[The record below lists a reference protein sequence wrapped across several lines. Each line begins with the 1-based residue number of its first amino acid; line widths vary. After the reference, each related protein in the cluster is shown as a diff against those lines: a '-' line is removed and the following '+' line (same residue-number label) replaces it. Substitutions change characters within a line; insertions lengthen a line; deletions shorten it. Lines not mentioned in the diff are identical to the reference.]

1 MKEIV
6 VSSMA
11 PKPIG
16 PYSQGV
22 VSRNLIFLSGQV
34 GRKHDATDLEHG
46 VANQTRQAILNI
58 KAVLAEKNLT
68 LDNVV
73 KSTVFLADMNDFAE
87 MNAVYAEFYNEDTAP
102 ARSTVQ
108 VAGLPLNAEMEIEVI
123 VGVEVLSQ
131 ILYAISIVDL
141 FLA

>member
-22 VSRNLIFLSGQV
+22 VSGNFIFLSGQV
-34 GRKHDATDLEHG
+34 GRKHDATDLENG
-46 VANQTRQAILNI
+46 VADQTRQAILNI

-73 KSTVFLADMNDFAE
+73 KTTVFLADMNDFAE
-87 MNAVYAEFYNEDTAP
+87 MNGVYAQFFDEQSAP

-108 VAGLPLNAEMEIEVI
+108 VAGLPLAADMEIE
-123 VGVEVLSQ
+123 
-131 ILYAISIVDL
+131 AIASL
-141 FLA
+141 G

>member
-11 PKPIG
+11 PEPIG

-22 VSRNLIFLSGQV
+22 SSGGYVFLSGQV
-34 GRKHDATDLEHG
+34 GRKHDATELESG
-46 VANQTRQAILNI
+46 VAAQTRQAILNL
-58 KAVLAEKNLT
+58 KAVFAEINLT

-73 KSTVFLADMNDFAE
+73 KTTVFLSDMNDFAE
-87 MNAVYAEFYNEDTAP
+87 MNGVYAEFFGEDTAP

-108 VAGLPLNAEMEIEVI
+108 VAGLPLAADMEIE
-123 VGVEVLSQ
+123 
-131 ILYAISIVDL
+131 A
-141 FLA
+141 LASLE

>member
-6 VSSMA
+6 MSSMA
-11 PKPIG
+11 PEPIG

-22 VSRNLIFLSGQV
+22 ASGGYIFLSGQV
-34 GRKHDATDLEHG
+34 GRKHDVTELEKG
-46 VANQTRQAILNI
+46 VAAQTEQAILNL

-73 KSTVFLADMNDFAE
+73 KTTVFLADMNDFAE
-87 MNAVYAEFYNEDTAP
+87 MNGVYAEFFGEDTAP

-108 VAGLPLNAEMEIEVI
+108 VAGLPLAADMEIE
-123 VGVEVLSQ
+123 
-131 ILYAISIVDL
+131 A
-141 FLA
+141 LASLE

>member
-1 MKEIV
+1 V

-22 VSRNLIFLSGQV
+22 VSGNYIFLSGQV
-34 GRKHDATDLEHG
+34 GRKHDATELEDG
-46 VANQTRQAILNI
+46 VVKQTRQTILNI
-58 KAVLAEKNLT
+58 KAVLTEKNLT

-73 KSTVFLADMNDFAE
+73 KTTVFLADMNDFAE
-87 MNAVYAEFYNEDTAP
+87 MNKMYAEFFDEDKAP

-108 VAGLPLNAEMEIEVI
+108 VAKLPLDADVEIEVMAS
-123 VGVEVLSQ
+123 L
-131 ILYAISIVDL
+131 D
-141 FLA
+141 

>member
-6 VSSMA
+6 MSSMA
-11 PKPIG
+11 PEPIG

-22 VSRNLIFLSGQV
+22 ASGGYVFLSGQV
-34 GRKHDATDLEHG
+34 GRKHDATELEKG
-46 VANQTRQAILNI
+46 VAAQTEQAILNL

-73 KSTVFLADMNDFAE
+73 KTTVFLADMNDFTK
-87 MNAVYAEFYNEDTAP
+87 MNAVYAEFFDEDTAP

-108 VAGLPLNAEMEIEVI
+108 VAGLPLNAEMEIEVMAS
-123 VGVEVLSQ
+123 L
-131 ILYAISIVDL
+131 D
-141 FLA
+141 

>member
-22 VSRNLIFLSGQV
+22 ASGNFIFLSGQV
-34 GRKHDATDLEHG
+34 GRKHDATDLENG
-46 VANQTRQAILNI
+46 VAEQTRQAILNI

-87 MNAVYAEFYNEDTAP
+87 MNAVYAEFFDEDTAP

-108 VAGLPLNAEMEIEVI
+108 VAGLPLNADMEIEVMAS
-123 VGVEVLSQ
+123 L
-131 ILYAISIVDL
+131 D
-141 FLA
+141 

>member
-22 VSRNLIFLSGQV
+22 VSGNYIFLSGQV
-34 GRKHDATDLEHG
+34 GRKHDATELEKG
-46 VANQTRQAILNI
+46 VAAQTRQTILNI
-58 KAVLAEKNLT
+58 KAVLAEKNLN

-73 KSTVFLADMNDFAE
+73 KTSVFLADMNDFAE
-87 MNAVYAEFYNEDTAP
+87 MNGVYAEFFDENTAP
-102 ARSTVQ
+102 ARTTIQ
-108 VAGLPLNAEMEIEVI
+108 AAALPLAADVEIEAMAS
-123 VGVEVLSQ
+123 L
-131 ILYAISIVDL
+131 D
-141 FLA
+141 

>member
-6 VSSMA
+6 ASSMA

-22 VSRNLIFLSGQV
+22 VSGNYIFLSGQV
-34 GRKHDATDLEHG
+34 GRKHDATELEEG
-46 VANQTRQAILNI
+46 VAAQTRQTILNI

-73 KSTVFLADMNDFAE
+73 KTSVFLADMNDFAE
-87 MNAVYAEFYNEDTAP
+87 MNGVYAEFFDENSAP
-102 ARSTVQ
+102 ARTTVQ
-108 VAGLPLNAEMEIEVI
+108 VAALPLAADVEIDVMAS
-123 VGVEVLSQ
+123 L
-131 ILYAISIVDL
+131 D
-141 FLA
+141 

>member
-22 VSRNLIFLSGQV
+22 VSGNHIFLSGQV
-34 GRKHDATDLEHG
+34 GRKHDATELEKG
-46 VANQTRQAILNI
+46 VAAQTRQTILNI
-58 KAVLAEKNLT
+58 KAVLAEKNLN

-73 KSTVFLADMNDFAE
+73 KTSVFLADINDFAE
-87 MNAVYAEFYNEDTAP
+87 MNGVYAEFFDENTAP
-102 ARSTVQ
+102 ARTTIQ
-108 VAGLPLNAEMEIEVI
+108 AAALPLAADVEIEAMAS
-123 VGVEVLSQ
+123 L
-131 ILYAISIVDL
+131 D
-141 FLA
+141 

>member
-22 VSRNLIFLSGQV
+22 ISGNYIFLSGQV
-34 GRKHDATDLEHG
+34 GRKHDATELENG
-46 VANQTRQAILNI
+46 VADQTRQTILNI

-73 KSTVFLADMNDFAE
+73 KTTVFLADMNDFAE
-87 MNAVYAEFYNEDTAP
+87 MNNSYAEFFDEDKAP

-108 VAGLPLNAEMEIEVI
+108 VARLPLDADVEIEVMAS
-123 VGVEVLSQ
+123 L
-131 ILYAISIVDL
+131 D
-141 FLA
+141 

>member
-22 VSRNLIFLSGQV
+22 VFGNFIFLSGQV
-34 GRKHDATDLEHG
+34 GRKHDATDLEDG

-73 KSTVFLADMNDFAE
+73 KSTVFLADMNDFAD
-87 MNAVYAEFYNEDTAP
+87 MNAVYAEFFDEDTAP

-108 VAGLPLNAEMEIEVI
+108 VAGLPLNADMEIEVMAS
-123 VGVEVLSQ
+123 L
-131 ILYAISIVDL
+131 D
-141 FLA
+141 

>member
-1 MKEIV
+1 M
-6 VSSMA
+6 SSMA
-11 PKPIG
+11 PEPIG

-22 VSRNLIFLSGQV
+22 ASGGYVFLSGQV
-34 GRKHDATDLEHG
+34 GRKHDATELEKG
-46 VANQTRQAILNI
+46 VAAQTEQAILNL

-87 MNAVYAEFYNEDTAP
+87 MNAVYAEFFDENTAP

-123 VGVEVLSQ
+123 ASL
-131 ILYAISIVDL
+131 D
-141 FLA
+141 

>member
-22 VSRNLIFLSGQV
+22 ISGNYIFLSGQV
-34 GRKHDATDLEHG
+34 GRKHDATELENG
-46 VANQTRQAILNI
+46 VADQTRQTILNI

-73 KSTVFLADMNDFAE
+73 KTTVFLADMNDFAE
-87 MNAVYAEFYNEDTAP
+87 MNKSYAEFFDEDKAP

-108 VAGLPLNAEMEIEVI
+108 VARLPLDADVEIEVMAS
-123 VGVEVLSQ
+123 L
-131 ILYAISIVDL
+131 D
-141 FLA
+141 

>member
-22 VSRNLIFLSGQV
+22 ISGNYIFLSGQV
-34 GRKHDATDLEHG
+34 GRKHDATELESG
-46 VANQTRQAILNI
+46 VADQTRQTILNI

-73 KSTVFLADMNDFAE
+73 KTTVFLADMNDFAE
-87 MNAVYAEFYNEDTAP
+87 MNNSYAEFFDEDKAP

-108 VAGLPLNAEMEIEVI
+108 VARLPLDAEVEIEVMAS
-123 VGVEVLSQ
+123 L
-131 ILYAISIVDL
+131 D
-141 FLA
+141 

>member
-22 VSRNLIFLSGQV
+22 VSGNYIFLSGQV
-34 GRKHDATDLEHG
+34 GRKHDATELEDG
-46 VANQTRQAILNI
+46 VVEQTRQTILNI

-68 LDNVV
+68 LDNIV
-73 KSTVFLADMNDFAE
+73 KTTVFLADMNDFTK
-87 MNAVYAEFYNEDTAP
+87 MNKVYAEFFDENKAP
-102 ARSTVQ
+102 ARSTVE
-108 VAGLPLNAEMEIEVI
+108 VARLPLDADVEIEVMAS
-123 VGVEVLSQ
+123 L
-131 ILYAISIVDL
+131 D
-141 FLA
+141 

>member
-22 VSRNLIFLSGQV
+22 VSGNYIFLSGQV
-34 GRKHDATDLEHG
+34 GRKHDSTKLENG
-46 VANQTRQAILNI
+46 VADQTRQTILNI
-58 KAVLAEKNLT
+58 KAVLTEKNLT

-73 KSTVFLADMNDFAE
+73 KTTVFLADMNDFAE
-87 MNAVYAEFYNEDTAP
+87 MNKSYAEFFDEDKAP

-108 VAGLPLNAEMEIEVI
+108 VARLPLDADVEIEVMAS
-123 VGVEVLSQ
+123 L
-131 ILYAISIVDL
+131 D
-141 FLA
+141 

>member
-1 MKEIV
+1 MNYSHRR
-6 VSSMA
+6 SSGNA
-11 PKPIG
+11 
-16 PYSQGV
+16 
-22 VSRNLIFLSGQV
+22 SRQAQN
-34 GRKHDATDLEHG
+34 G

-87 MNAVYAEFYNEDTAP
+87 MNAVYAEFFDEDTAP

-108 VAGLPLNAEMEIEVI
+108 VAGLPLNAEMEIEVMAS
-123 VGVEVLSQ
+123 L
-131 ILYAISIVDL
+131 D
-141 FLA
+141 

>member
-22 VSRNLIFLSGQV
+22 VSGNYIFLSGQV
-34 GRKHDATDLEHG
+34 GRKHDATELEDG
-46 VANQTRQAILNI
+46 VLEQTRQTILNI

-73 KSTVFLADMNDFAE
+73 KTTVFLADMNDFAE
-87 MNAVYAEFYNEDTAP
+87 MNKMYAEFFDENKAP
-102 ARSTVQ
+102 ARSTVE
-108 VAGLPLNAEMEIEVI
+108 VAKLPLDADVEIEVMAS
-123 VGVEVLSQ
+123 L
-131 ILYAISIVDL
+131 D
-141 FLA
+141 

>member
-22 VSRNLIFLSGQV
+22 VSGNYIFLSGQV
-34 GRKHDATDLEHG
+34 GRKHDATELEDG
-46 VANQTRQAILNI
+46 VLEQTRQTILNI

-73 KSTVFLADMNDFAE
+73 KTTVFLVDMNDFAE
-87 MNAVYAEFYNEDTAP
+87 MNKMYAEFFDENKAP
-102 ARSTVQ
+102 ARSTVE
-108 VAGLPLNAEMEIEVI
+108 VAKLPLDADVEIEVMAS
-123 VGVEVLSQ
+123 L
-131 ILYAISIVDL
+131 D
-141 FLA
+141 

>member
-22 VSRNLIFLSGQV
+22 VFGNFIFLSGQV
-34 GRKHDATDLEHG
+34 GRKHDATDLENG

-87 MNAVYAEFYNEDTAP
+87 MNAVYAEFFDEDTAP

-108 VAGLPLNAEMEIEVI
+108 VAGLPLNADMEIEVMA
-123 VGVEVLSQ
+123 SM
-131 ILYAISIVDL
+131 D
-141 FLA
+141 

>member
-22 VSRNLIFLSGQV
+22 VSGNYIFLSGQV
-34 GRKHDATDLEHG
+34 GRKHDATELEDS
-46 VANQTRQAILNI
+46 VVEQTRQTILNI

-68 LDNVV
+68 LDDVV
-73 KSTVFLADMNDFAE
+73 KTTVFLADMNDFAE
-87 MNAVYAEFYNEDTAP
+87 MNKMYAEFFDENKAP
-102 ARSTVQ
+102 ARSTVE
-108 VAGLPLNAEMEIEVI
+108 VARLPLDADVEIEVMAS
-123 VGVEVLSQ
+123 L
-131 ILYAISIVDL
+131 D
-141 FLA
+141 

>member
-22 VSRNLIFLSGQV
+22 VSGNYIFLSGQV
-34 GRKHDATDLEHG
+34 GRKHDATELEDG
-46 VANQTRQAILNI
+46 VVKQTRQTILNI
-58 KAVLAEKNLT
+58 KAVLTEKNLT

-73 KSTVFLADMNDFAE
+73 KTTVFLADMNDFAE
-87 MNAVYAEFYNEDTAP
+87 MNKMYAEFFDEDKAP

-108 VAGLPLNAEMEIEVI
+108 VAKLPLDADVEIEVMAS
-123 VGVEVLSQ
+123 L
-131 ILYAISIVDL
+131 D
-141 FLA
+141 

>member
-22 VSRNLIFLSGQV
+22 VSGNFVFLSGQV
-34 GRKHDATDLEHG
+34 GRKYDATDLENG
-46 VANQTRQAILNI
+46 VAEQTRQAILNL

-68 LDNVV
+68 LNDVV

-87 MNAVYAEFYNEDTAP
+87 MNAVYAEFFDEDTAP

-123 VGVEVLSQ
+123 ASL
-131 ILYAISIVDL
+131 D
-141 FLA
+141 